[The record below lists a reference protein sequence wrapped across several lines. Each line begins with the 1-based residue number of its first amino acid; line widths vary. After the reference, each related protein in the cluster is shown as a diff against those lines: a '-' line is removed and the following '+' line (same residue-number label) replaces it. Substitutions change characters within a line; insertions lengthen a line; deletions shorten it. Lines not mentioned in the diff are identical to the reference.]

1 MAVSRSHDGF
11 TGLLAAR
18 GRRCGPACRLS
29 GRGVEARALVPAQS
43 RDSAAEPWRPS
54 SNGAGDV
61 MKKGIALAL
70 ASAVLFSTLYYY
82 STLLNPLDGGE
93 IFAWRVVL
101 AVPAL
106 ALLISQMRGWNEA
119 RRLWASLRSE
129 EHTSELQSLMRI
141 SYA

>member
-1 MAVSRSHDGF
+1 
-11 TGLLAAR
+11 
-18 GRRCGPACRLS
+18 
-29 GRGVEARALVPAQS
+29 
-43 RDSAAEPWRPS
+43 
-54 SNGAGDV
+54 

-119 RRLWASLRSE
+119 RRLWASLRSKPMLFAALAASAALIGFQLWLFSWAPL
-129 EHTSELQSLMRI
+129 HNKALDVALGYFLLPLVMVLGSESGRGKV
-141 SYA
+141 